1 MKSKHTTTMF
11 SILLVEIY
19 AAHLRVLEKKLQHNT
34 AQSGAKVTVL
44 TLVASPA
51 AKCRSLIVEVKY
63 EICKNFGLI
72 LRTPE
77 QRRRGKQTAQDRE

>member
-1 MKSKHTTTMF
+1 MQLTYVYS
-11 SILLVEIY
+11 
-19 AAHLRVLEKKLQHNT
+19 RKKLQHNT
-34 AQSGAKVTVL
+34 AQSGANVTVI

-51 AKCRSLIVEVKY
+51 AKCRSLIVEMEY

>member
-1 MKSKHTTTMF
+1 LKSKHTTTMF

-44 TLVASPA
+44 TLVVSPA